1 MLSKDRIRVVGVY
14 KAPSGV
20 SQADFEIK
28 FKAMA
33 AAFTASPISQNLIKY
48 ERGHIDEPVRAV
60 PLGLAKANATVIVIM
75 EAESHKSLV
84 QISEDPAFRELMAAS
99 GEALGVDL
107 GETL

>member
-14 KAPSGV
+14 KAPGV

-48 ERGHIDEPVRAV
+48 ERLRPH
-60 PLGLAKANATVIVIM
+60 LSGLNWRLWSAG
-75 EAESHKSLV
+75 
-84 QISEDPAFRELMAAS
+84 PF
-99 GEALGVDL
+99 
-107 GETL
+107 